1 VYYQLYQVK
10 TTIWELII
18 LSPSYFIT
26 ACVKRDYKQEYMVK
40 HITIN
45 HQILEQNN
53 NYQDIE
59 ILYQES

>member
-1 VYYQLYQVK
+1 
-10 TTIWELII
+10 
-18 LSPSYFIT
+18 
-26 ACVKRDYKQEYMVK
+26 MVK

-59 ILYQES
+59 ILYQESWTLMRIIIIDEKVLPSFIQWEATLC